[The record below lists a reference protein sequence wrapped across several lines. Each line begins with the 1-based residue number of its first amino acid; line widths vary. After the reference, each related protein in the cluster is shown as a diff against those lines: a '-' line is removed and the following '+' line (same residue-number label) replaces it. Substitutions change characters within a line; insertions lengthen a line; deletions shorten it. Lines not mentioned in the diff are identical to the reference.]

1 MGNYDRNV
9 FLVAHSA
16 TSSNAVTQRSSRRP
30 KLCFKTCNFFFLS
43 YFKNLNFIENYFQ
56 HG

>member
-30 KLCFKTCNFFFLS
+30 KLCSGNEESKFSLRACPWVA
-43 YFKNLNFIENYFQ
+43 
-56 HG
+56 